1 MYGSTI
7 NPASQTTTL
16 DALHL
21 TLCYEPRHQLCS
33 QDFSSS
39 QFLLEALS
47 VSSLLLQI
55 SLLEVNAKTK
65 MWVLFFGENP
75 NQISKEVE
83 RGQEG
88 TGTNKAWISKH
99 VSIETNWRWFKKK
112 KKSKQT
118 KSLSMALFLP
128 SNIDQMPLLGICRHH
143 NLPLPPFP
151 STSSA
156 GCPWS
161 VEAQMQE
168 TTSRFLS
175 NQAAFPRPHIIQTV
189 ASASAE
195 NRQGSAQ

>member
-112 KKSKQT
+112 EKKQT
-118 KSLSMALFLP
+118 NQEPFHGSLSTFKYR
-128 SNIDQMPLLGICRHH
+128 SNASPRHMQASQSATASIPFHIQCRMPMVGRSPDAGDHVQV
-143 NLPLPPFP
+143 PL
-151 STSSA
+151 
-156 GCPWS
+156 
-161 VEAQMQE
+161 
-168 TTSRFLS
+168 
-175 NQAAFPRPHIIQTV
+175 
-189 ASASAE
+189 
-195 NRQGSAQ
+195 